1 MISGMS
7 HIPYDRTN
15 LWRLSTGSVVWY
27 FSRLPGSSAWFFS
40 SVFLFKRGRLNHTL
54 IRWDGCPQLESGM
67 SCDGDIIPTLSL
79 SPHLPDAH
87 PKGFWWLGI
96 VATQLLLILDYTF
109 LSSCGWTIIKLANL
123 TFKNILVSVF
133 YWLYPTRQSKTNEG
147 QSKALNIILGTS
159 WRKTAKEQSYQHVL
173 STFLH

>member
-15 LWRLSTGSVVWY
+15 LWRLSTGSVGWY

-79 SPHLPDAH
+79 SPHLPDAFAFSVEIGAWLIVRDLSLIADLRWLE
-87 PKGFWWLGI
+87 KGYTVIWHWNKKKSYCLHSSTESQGNRAWGI
-96 VATQLLLILDYTF
+96 NFILIKQIF
-109 LSSCGWTIIKLANL
+109 VIGGGW
-123 TFKNILVSVF
+123 S
-133 YWLYPTRQSKTNEG
+133 
-147 QSKALNIILGTS
+147 
-159 WRKTAKEQSYQHVL
+159 AK
-173 STFLH
+173 